1 MDYCSSYVVGAQKAA
16 KQIAN
21 ARKLHC
27 PVQLYASVLDHA
39 SMTQILIFHYIILL
53 HVIVRI
59 YFKMLSLTL
68 QIAAKIGIWVIQ

>member
-1 MDYCSSYVVGAQKAA
+1 MNNRSIQGMEGEFSVVLYYCSSYVVGARKAA

-39 SMTQILIFHYIILL
+39 SMN
-53 HVIVRI
+53 
-59 YFKMLSLTL
+59 S
-68 QIAAKIGIWVIQ
+68 